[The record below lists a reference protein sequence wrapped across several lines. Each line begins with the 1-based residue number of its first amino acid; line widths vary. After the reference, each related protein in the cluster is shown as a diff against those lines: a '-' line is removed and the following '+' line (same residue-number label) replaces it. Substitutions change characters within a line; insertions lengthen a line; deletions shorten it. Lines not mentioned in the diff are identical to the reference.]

1 MIKNIYIHIK
11 KTGLEEVVKYFSVDF
26 NPIIDIHK

>member
-1 MIKNIYIHIK
+1 MIKYIYIK
-11 KTGLEEVVKYFSVDF
+11 KTGLEEVVRFFSVDF

>member
-1 MIKNIYIHIK
+1 MIKNIYIK
-11 KTGLEEVVKYFSVDF
+11 KTGLEEVAKYFSADF